1 MMKIIIIGGTSAGT
15 SAAAK
20 ANRLNK
26 KLDITIYEKTNIV
39 SFGTCGLPYFVG
51 GFFDNPNTMI
61 SRTQEEFEKTG
72 ISVKTNHEVIK
83 VDAKNNTIV
92 IKNQKTGTI
101 FNNTYDQLMIATGA
115 KPIIP
120 PINNINLE
128 NFHTLRN
135 LEDGQKIKNLMDREE
150 IKNIVIIGGGYIG
163 IEMVEAAKNKRKNVR
178 LIQLD
183 KHILID
189 SFDEE
194 IVTIMEEEL
203 IKKGVN
209 LHTNEFVKS
218 LIGKKKVEGVVTNK
232 NTYQADAV
240 ILATGIKPDTEFLEN
255 QLKTTENGAII
266 VNEYGE
272 TSIKNIFSAGD
283 CATIYNIVSKKNEY
297 IPLATTANK
306 LGRIVG
312 ENLAGNH
319 IAFKGTLGSA
329 SIKILSLEAARTGLT
344 EKDAKKLQIKY
355 KTIFVK
361 DKNHTNYYPGQE
373 DLYIKLIYEENTKII
388 LGAQAIGKNGAV
400 IRIHALSI
408 AIYSK
413 LTTKELGMMD
423 FSYSPPF
430 SRTWDILNIAGNA
443 AK

>member
-128 NFHTLRN
+128 NFHTLKN
-135 LEDGQKIKNLMDREE
+135 LEDGQKIKKLMDREE

-203 IKKGVN
+203 TKKGVD
-209 LHTNEFVKS
+209 LHINEFVKS
-218 LIGKKKVEGVVTNK
+218 LIGEKKAEGVVTNK

-255 QLKTTENGAII
+255 QLKTTKNGAII

-319 IAFKGTLGSA
+319 TAFKGTLGSA

>member
-1 MMKIIIIGGTSAGT
+1 MKIIIIGGTSAGT

-20 ANRLNK
+20 AKRLNK

-39 SFGTCGLPYFVG
+39 SFGTCGLPYFIG
-51 GFFDNPNTMI
+51 GFFDNPNKMI
-61 SRTQEEFEKTG
+61 SRTPEEFEKTG

-83 VDAKNNTIV
+83 VNVKNNTIV
-92 IKNQKTGTI
+92 IKNQITGSI
-101 FNNTYDQLMIATGA
+101 FNNTYDKLMIATGA

-120 PINNINLE
+120 AINNINLK
-128 NFHTLRN
+128 NFYTLRN
-135 LEDGQKIKNLMDREE
+135 LEDGQKIKNLMDKEE
-150 IKNIVIIGGGYIG
+150 IKNIVIIGAGYIG
-163 IEMVEAAKNKRKNVR
+163 IEMIEAVKNKRKNVR

-194 IVTIMEEEL
+194 IVKIMEEEL
-203 IKKGVN
+203 IQKGVD
-209 LHTNEFVKS
+209 LHTSEFVKS
-218 LIGKKKVEGVVTNK
+218 LIGGKKVEGVVTNK
-232 NTYQADAV
+232 NTYQADVV
-240 ILATGIKPDTEFLEN
+240 ILATGIKPATEFLEN
-255 QLKTTENGAII
+255 QLKTSTNGAII

-319 IAFKGTLGSA
+319 VSFKGTLGSA

-355 KTIFVK
+355 KTIFIK

-373 DLYIKLIYEENTKII
+373 DLYVKLIYEENTKII

>member
-128 NFHTLRN
+128 NFHTLKN
-135 LEDGQKIKNLMDREE
+135 LEDGTKNKKLMDREE

-203 IKKGVN
+203 TKKGVN

-218 LIGKKKVEGVVTNK
+218 LIG
-232 NTYQADAV
+232 
-240 ILATGIKPDTEFLEN
+240 
-255 QLKTTENGAII
+255 
-266 VNEYGE
+266 
-272 TSIKNIFSAGD
+272 
-283 CATIYNIVSKKNEY
+283 
-297 IPLATTANK
+297 
-306 LGRIVG
+306 
-312 ENLAGNH
+312 
-319 IAFKGTLGSA
+319 
-329 SIKILSLEAARTGLT
+329 
-344 EKDAKKLQIKY
+344 EKRQ
-355 KTIFVK
+355 
-361 DKNHTNYYPGQE
+361 
-373 DLYIKLIYEENTKII
+373 
-388 LGAQAIGKNGAV
+388 
-400 IRIHALSI
+400 
-408 AIYSK
+408 
-413 LTTKELGMMD
+413 KE
-423 FSYSPPF
+423 
-430 SRTWDILNIAGNA
+430 
-443 AK
+443 

>member
-1 MMKIIIIGGTSAGT
+1 MKIIIIGGTSAGT

-20 ANRLNK
+20 ATRLNK
-26 KLDITIYEKTNIV
+26 QLDITIYEKANIV

-61 SRTQEEFEKTG
+61 SRTQEEFEKAG
-72 ISVKTNHEVIK
+72 ISVKTNHEVIN
-83 VDAKNNTIV
+83 VAAKNNTIV
-92 IKNQKTGTI
+92 IKNLKTGTI

-120 PINNINLE
+120 PINNINLK
-128 NFHTLRN
+128 NFYTLRT
-135 LEDGQKIKNLMDREE
+135 LEDGQKIKNLMDKEE

-163 IEMVEAAKNKRKNVR
+163 IEMVEAAKNKRKNIR

-183 KHILID
+183 KHILTD

-203 IKKGVN
+203 IKKGVA
-209 LHTNEFVKS
+209 LHTNEFAKS
-218 LIGKKKVEGVVTNK
+218 LIGEKKVEGVVTNK

-240 ILATGIKPDTEFLEN
+240 ILATGIKPATEFLEN

-297 IPLATTANK
+297 IPLATTASK

-312 ENLAGNH
+312 ENLAGNR

-355 KTIFVK
+355 KTIFIK

-373 DLYIKLIYEENTKII
+373 DLYIKLIYEANTKII

-430 SRTWDILNIAGNA
+430 SRTWDILNIIGNA

>member
-1 MMKIIIIGGTSAGT
+1 MKIIIIGGTSAGT

-20 ANRLNK
+20 AKRLNK
-26 KLDITIYEKTNIV
+26 SLDITIYEKTNIV
-39 SFGTCGLPYFVG
+39 SFGTCGLPYFIG

-72 ISVKTNHEVIK
+72 ISAKTNHEVIK
-83 VDAKNNTIV
+83 VDTKSNTII
-92 IKNQKTGTI
+92 IKNQKTGNI
-101 FNNTYDQLMIATGA
+101 FNNNYDKLMIATGA

-120 PINNINLE
+120 AIDNINLK
-128 NFHTLRN
+128 NFYTLRN
-135 LEDGQKIKNLMDREE
+135 LEDGQNLKNLMDKEE
-150 IKNIVIIGGGYIG
+150 IKNIVIIGAGYIG
-163 IEMVEAAKNKRKNVR
+163 IEMIEAAKNKRKNVR

-183 KHILID
+183 KHILTD

-194 IVTIMEEEL
+194 IVKIMEEEL
-203 IKKGVN
+203 IEKGVE
-209 LHTNEFVKS
+209 LHTSEFVKS
-218 LIGKKKVEGVVTNK
+218 LIGEKRVEGVVTNK
-232 NTYQADAV
+232 NTYQADVV

-255 QLKTTENGAII
+255 QLKTTTNGAII

-306 LGRIVG
+306 LGRVVG

-319 IAFKGTLGSA
+319 VPFKGTLGSA

-344 EKDAKKLQIKY
+344 EKDAKKLQINY

-373 DLYIKLIYEENTKII
+373 DLYVKLIYEENTKII

>member
-1 MMKIIIIGGTSAGT
+1 MKIIIIGGTSAGT
-15 SAAAK
+15 TAAAK

-61 SRTQEEFEKTG
+61 SRTKEEFEKTG
-72 ISVKTNHEVIK
+72 ISVKTNHEVVK
-83 VDAKNNTIV
+83 VDAKNNIIAV
-92 IKNQKTGTI
+92 KNQKTGNI

-120 PINNINLE
+120 PINNINLK

-135 LEDGQKIKNLMDREE
+135 LEDGQKIKNLMDKEE
-150 IKNIVIIGGGYIG
+150 IKNIVIIGAGYIG

-203 IKKGVN
+203 IKKGVD

-218 LIGKKKVEGVVTNK
+218 LIGEKRVEGVVTNK

-240 ILATGIKPDTEFLEN
+240 ILATGIKPVTEFLEN

-306 LGRIVG
+306 LGRIIG
-312 ENLAGNH
+312 ENLAGNR

-344 EKDAKKLQIKY
+344 EKDAKKLQINY

-361 DKNHTNYYPGQE
+361 DKNHTNYYPDQE

-400 IRIHALSI
+400 IRIHALAI

-413 LTTKELGMMD
+413 LTTNELGMMD

>member
-1 MMKIIIIGGTSAGT
+1 MKIIIIGGTSAGT

-20 ANRLNK
+20 AARLNK
-26 KLDITIYEKTNIV
+26 QLEITIYEKANIV

-83 VDAKNNTIV
+83 VNAKNNTII
-92 IKNQKTGTI
+92 IKNLKTGTI

-120 PINNINLE
+120 PINNINLK
-128 NFHTLRN
+128 NFYTLRT
-135 LEDGQKIKNLMDREE
+135 LEDGQKIKNLMDKEE

-183 KHILID
+183 KHILTD

-203 IKKGVN
+203 IKKGVA

-218 LIGKKKVEGVVTNK
+218 LIGEKKVEGVVTNK

-240 ILATGIKPDTEFLEN
+240 VLATGIKPATEFLEN
-255 QLKTTENGAII
+255 QIKTTENGAII

-312 ENLAGNH
+312 ENLAGNR

-355 KTIFVK
+355 KTILIK

-373 DLYIKLIYEENTKII
+373 DLYIKLIYEENTKTI

>member
-1 MMKIIIIGGTSAGT
+1 MKIIIIGGTSAGT

-20 ANRLNK
+20 AKRLNK
-26 KLDITIYEKTNIV
+26 NLDITIYEKTNIV
-39 SFGTCGLPYFVG
+39 SFGACGLPYFIG

-61 SRTQEEFEKTG
+61 SRTQEEFKKTG

-83 VDAKNNTIV
+83 VDAKSNTIT
-92 IKNQKTGTI
+92 IKNQKTGSI
-101 FNNTYDQLMIATGA
+101 LNNTYDKLMIATGA

-120 PINNINLE
+120 AINNINLE
-128 NFHTLRN
+128 NFYTLRN
-135 LEDGQKIKNLMDREE
+135 LEDGQKLKNLMDNEE
-150 IKNIVIIGGGYIG
+150 IKNIVIIGAGYIG
-163 IEMVEAAKNKRKNVR
+163 IEMIEAAKNKRKNVR

-183 KHILID
+183 KYILID

-194 IVTIMEEEL
+194 IVKIMEEEL
-203 IKKGVN
+203 IEKGVD
-209 LHTNEFVKS
+209 LHTSEFVKS
-218 LIGKKKVEGVVTNK
+218 LIGEKKVEGVVTNK
-232 NTYQADAV
+232 NTYQADVV
-240 ILATGIKPDTEFLEN
+240 ILATGIKPATEFLEN
-255 QLKTTENGAII
+255 QLKTNINGAII

-319 IAFKGTLGSA
+319 ISFKGTLGSA
-329 SIKILSLEAARTGLT
+329 SIKILSLEAARTGIT
-344 EKDAKKLQIKY
+344 ENDAKKLQIKY

-373 DLYIKLIYEENTKII
+373 DLYIKLIYEENTKVI

-423 FSYSPPF
+423 LSYSPPF

>member
-1 MMKIIIIGGTSAGT
+1 MKIIIIGGTSAGT

-61 SRTQEEFEKTG
+61 SRTKEEFEKTG

-83 VDAKNNTIV
+83 VDAKNNIIAV
-92 IKNQKTGTI
+92 KNQKTGSI

-120 PINNINLE
+120 PINNINLK

-135 LEDGQKIKNLMDREE
+135 LEDGQKIKNLMDKEE
-150 IKNIVIIGGGYIG
+150 IKNIVIIGAGYIG

-203 IKKGVN
+203 IKKGVD

-218 LIGKKKVEGVVTNK
+218 LIGEKKVEGVVTNK

-240 ILATGIKPDTEFLEN
+240 ILATGIKPVTEFLEN

-306 LGRIVG
+306 LGRIIG
-312 ENLAGNH
+312 ENLAGNR

-355 KTIFVK
+355 KTVFVK

-388 LGAQAIGKNGAV
+388 LGAQAIGKNGAA
-400 IRIHALSI
+400 IRIHALAI

-413 LTTKELGMMD
+413 LTTNELGMMD

>member
-1 MMKIIIIGGTSAGT
+1 MKIIIIGGTSAGT

-20 ANRLNK
+20 AKRLNK
-26 KLDITIYEKTNIV
+26 NLDITIYEKTSIV
-39 SFGTCGLPYFVG
+39 SFGACGLPYFIG
-51 GFFDNPNTMI
+51 GFFENPNTMI
-61 SRTQEEFEKTG
+61 SRTQEEFEKAG

-83 VDAKNNTIV
+83 IDAKNNTIK
-92 IKNQKTGTI
+92 IKNLKTGNI
-101 FNNTYDQLMIATGA
+101 FNNTYDKLMIATGA

-120 PINNINLE
+120 PINNINIK
-128 NFHTLRN
+128 NFYTLRN
-135 LEDGQKIKNLMDREE
+135 LEDGQKIKNLMDKEE
-150 IKNIVIIGGGYIG
+150 IKNVVIIGAGYIG
-163 IEMVEAAKNKRKNVR
+163 IEMIEAAKNKRKNVR

-194 IVTIMEEEL
+194 ISKIMEEEL
-203 IKKGVN
+203 IKKGID

-218 LIGKKKVEGVVTNK
+218 LIGEKKVEGIVTNK
-232 NTYQADAV
+232 NTYQADVV
-240 ILATGIKPDTEFLEN
+240 ILATGIKPVTKFLEN
-255 QLKTTENGAII
+255 QLKTATNGAII
-266 VNEYGE
+266 INEYGE
-272 TSIKNIFSAGD
+272 SSIKNIFSAGD

-312 ENLAGNH
+312 ENLAGNRVP
-319 IAFKGTLGSA
+319 FKGTLGSA

-355 KTIFVK
+355 KAIFVK

-373 DLYIKLIYEENTKII
+373 DLYIKLIYEEDTKTI

-400 IRIHALSI
+400 IRTHALSI

-413 LTTKELGMMD
+413 LTTNELGMMD

-430 SRTWDILNIAGNA
+430 SRTWDILNIVGNA

>member
-1 MMKIIIIGGTSAGT
+1 MKIIIIGGTSAGT

-20 ANRLNK
+20 AKRLNK
-26 KLDITIYEKTNIV
+26 SLDITIYEKTNIV
-39 SFGTCGLPYFVG
+39 SFGTCGLPYFIG

-72 ISVKTNHEVIK
+72 ISAKTNHEVIK
-83 VDAKNNTIV
+83 VDTKSNTIV
-92 IKNQKTGTI
+92 IKNQKTGSI
-101 FNNTYDQLMIATGA
+101 FNNNYDKLMIATGA

-120 PINNINLE
+120 AIDNINLK
-128 NFHTLRN
+128 NFYTLRN
-135 LEDGQKIKNLMDREE
+135 LEDGQNLKNLMDKEE
-150 IKNIVIIGGGYIG
+150 IKNIVIIGAGYIG
-163 IEMVEAAKNKRKNVR
+163 IEMIEAAKNKRKNVR

-183 KHILID
+183 KHILTD

-194 IVTIMEEEL
+194 IVKIMEEEL
-203 IKKGVN
+203 IEKGVE
-209 LHTNEFVKS
+209 LHTSEFVKS
-218 LIGKKKVEGVVTNK
+218 LIGEKRVEGVVTNK
-232 NTYQADAV
+232 NTYQADVV

-255 QLKTTENGAII
+255 QLKTTTNGAII

-306 LGRIVG
+306 LGRVVG
-312 ENLAGNH
+312 KNLAGNH
-319 IAFKGTLGSA
+319 VPFKGTLSSA

-344 EKDAKKLQIKY
+344 EKDAKKLQINY

-373 DLYIKLIYEENTKII
+373 DLYVKLIYEENTKII

>member
-128 NFHTLRN
+128 NFHTLKN
-135 LEDGQKIKNLMDREE
+135 LEDGQKIKKLMDREE

-203 IKKGVN
+203 TKKGVN

-218 LIGKKKVEGVVTNK
+218 LIGEKKAEGVVTNK

-283 CATIYNIVSKKNEY
+283 CATIYNIVSKKMNTY
-297 IPLATTANK
+297 PWQQQPT
-306 LGRIVG
+306 
-312 ENLAGNH
+312 NL
-319 IAFKGTLGSA
+319 
-329 SIKILSLEAARTGLT
+329 
-344 EKDAKKLQIKY
+344 
-355 KTIFVK
+355 
-361 DKNHTNYYPGQE
+361 
-373 DLYIKLIYEENTKII
+373 EE
-388 LGAQAIGKNGAV
+388 
-400 IRIHALSI
+400 
-408 AIYSK
+408 
-413 LTTKELGMMD
+413 
-423 FSYSPPF
+423 
-430 SRTWDILNIAGNA
+430 
-443 AK
+443 

>member
-51 GFFDNPNTMI
+51 GFFDDPNTMI
-61 SRTQEEFEKTG
+61 SRTKEEFEKTG

-83 VDAKNNTIV
+83 VDTKSNTIV

-101 FNNTYDQLMIATGA
+101 FNNIYDQLMIATGA
-115 KPIIP
+115 NPIIP
-120 PINNINLE
+120 PINNINLK
-128 NFHTLRN
+128 NFYTLRN
-135 LEDGQKIKNLMDREE
+135 LEDGQKIKNLMDKEE
-150 IKNIVIIGGGYIG
+150 IKNIVIIGAGYIG

-183 KHILID
+183 KHILTD

-194 IVTIMEEEL
+194 IITIMEEEL
-203 IKKGVN
+203 IKKGID

-218 LIGKKKVEGVVTNK
+218 LIGEKKVKGVVTNK

-240 ILATGIKPDTEFLEN
+240 ILATGIKPATEFLEN

-312 ENLAGNH
+312 ENLAGNR

-400 IRIHALSI
+400 IRIHALAI

-413 LTTKELGMMD
+413 LTTKDLGMMD

>member
-1 MMKIIIIGGTSAGT
+1 MKIIIIGGTSAGT

-128 NFHTLRN
+128 NFHTLKN

-203 IKKGVN
+203 IKKGVD
-209 LHTNEFVKS
+209 LHINEFVKS
-218 LIGKKKVEGVVTNK
+218 LIGEKKAEGVVTNK

-255 QLKTTENGAII
+255 QLKTTKNGAII

-319 IAFKGTLGSA
+319 TAFKGTLGSA

>member
-1 MMKIIIIGGTSAGT
+1 MKIIIIGGTSAGT

-61 SRTQEEFEKTG
+61 SRTKEEFEKTG

-83 VDAKNNTIV
+83 VDAKNNIIAV
-92 IKNQKTGTI
+92 KNQKTGSI

-120 PINNINLE
+120 PINNINLK

-135 LEDGQKIKNLMDREE
+135 LEDGQKIKNLMDKEE
-150 IKNIVIIGGGYIG
+150 IKNIVIIGAGYIG

-203 IKKGVN
+203 IKKGVD

-218 LIGKKKVEGVVTNK
+218 LIGEKKVEGVVTNK

-240 ILATGIKPDTEFLEN
+240 ILATGIKPVTEFLEN

-306 LGRIVG
+306 LGRIIG
-312 ENLAGNH
+312 ENLAGNR

-373 DLYIKLIYEENTKII
+373 YLYIKLIYEENTKII
-388 LGAQAIGKNGAV
+388 LGAQAIGKDGAV
-400 IRIHALSI
+400 IRIHALAI

-413 LTTKELGMMD
+413 LTTNELGMMD

>member
-1 MMKIIIIGGTSAGT
+1 MKIIIIGGTSAGT
-15 SAAAK
+15 TAAAK

-61 SRTQEEFEKTG
+61 SRTKEEFEKTG

-83 VDAKNNTIV
+83 VDAKNNIIAV
-92 IKNQKTGTI
+92 KNQKTGNI

-120 PINNINLE
+120 PINNINLK

-135 LEDGQKIKNLMDREE
+135 LEDGQKIKNLMDKEE
-150 IKNIVIIGGGYIG
+150 IKNIVIIGAGYIG

-203 IKKGVN
+203 IKKGVD

-218 LIGKKKVEGVVTNK
+218 LIGEKRVEGVVTNK

-240 ILATGIKPDTEFLEN
+240 ILATGIKPVTEFLEN

-306 LGRIVG
+306 LGRIIG
-312 ENLAGNH
+312 ENLAGNR

-344 EKDAKKLQIKY
+344 EKDAKKLQINY

-361 DKNHTNYYPGQE
+361 DKNHTNYYPDQE

-400 IRIHALSI
+400 IRIHALAI

-413 LTTKELGMMD
+413 LTTNELGMMD

>member
-1 MMKIIIIGGTSAGT
+1 MKIIIIGGTSAGT

-83 VDAKNNTIV
+83 VDAKNNIIAV
-92 IKNQKTGTI
+92 KNQKTGTI

-163 IEMVEAAKNKRKNVR
+163 IEIVEAAKNKRKNVR

-189 SFDEE
+189 SFDKE

-203 IKKGVN
+203 TKKGVN

-218 LIGKKKVEGVVTNK
+218 LIGKKKAEGVVTNK

-319 IAFKGTLGSA
+319 TAFKGTLGSA

>member
-1 MMKIIIIGGTSAGT
+1 MKIIIIGGTSAGT

-26 KLDITIYEKTNIV
+26 NLDITIYEKTNIV
-39 SFGTCGLPYFVG
+39 SFGACGLPYFIG

-83 VDAKNNTIV
+83 VDVKSNTIT
-92 IKNQKTGTI
+92 IKNQKTGSI
-101 FNNTYDQLMIATGA
+101 FNNTYDKLMIATGA

-120 PINNINLE
+120 AINNINLE
-128 NFHTLRN
+128 NFYTLRN
-135 LEDGQKIKNLMDREE
+135 LEDGQKLKNLMDNEE
-150 IKNIVIIGGGYIG
+150 IKNIVIIGAGYIG
-163 IEMVEAAKNKRKNVR
+163 IEMIEAAKNKRKNVR

-194 IVTIMEEEL
+194 IVKIMEEEL
-203 IKKGVN
+203 IEKGVD
-209 LHTNEFVKS
+209 LHTSEFVKS
-218 LIGKKKVEGVVTNK
+218 LIGEKKVEGVVTNK
-232 NTYQADAV
+232 NTYQADVV
-240 ILATGIKPDTEFLEN
+240 ILATGIKPATEFLEN
-255 QLKTTENGAII
+255 QLKTNINGAII

-319 IAFKGTLGSA
+319 ISFKGTLGSA
-329 SIKILSLEAARTGLT
+329 SIKILSLEAARTGIT
-344 EKDAKKLQIKY
+344 ENDAKKLQIKY

-373 DLYIKLIYEENTKII
+373 DLYIKLIYEENTKVI
-388 LGAQAIGKNGAV
+388 LGAQAIGKNGAA

-423 FSYSPPF
+423 LSYSPPF

>member
-1 MMKIIIIGGTSAGT
+1 MKIIIIGGTSAGT

-51 GFFDNPNTMI
+51 GFFDDPNTMI
-61 SRTQEEFEKTG
+61 SRTKEEFEKTG

-83 VDAKNNTIV
+83 VDTKSNTIV

-101 FNNTYDQLMIATGA
+101 FNNIYDQLMIATGA
-115 KPIIP
+115 NPIIP
-120 PINNINLE
+120 PINNINLK
-128 NFHTLRN
+128 NFYTLRN
-135 LEDGQKIKNLMDREE
+135 LEDGQKIKNLMDKEE
-150 IKNIVIIGGGYIG
+150 IKNIVIIGAGYIG

-183 KHILID
+183 KHILTD

-194 IVTIMEEEL
+194 IITIMEEEL
-203 IKKGVN
+203 IKKGID

-218 LIGKKKVEGVVTNK
+218 LIGEKKVKGVVTNK

-240 ILATGIKPDTEFLEN
+240 ILATGIKPATEFLEN

-312 ENLAGNH
+312 ENLAGNR

-400 IRIHALSI
+400 IRIHALAI

-413 LTTKELGMMD
+413 LTTKDLGMMD

>member
-1 MMKIIIIGGTSAGT
+1 MKIIIIGGTSAGT

-26 KLDITIYEKTNIV
+26 NLDITIYEKTNIV
-39 SFGTCGLPYFVG
+39 SFGACGLPYFIG

-83 VDAKNNTIV
+83 VDVKSNTIT
-92 IKNQKTGTI
+92 IKNQKTGSI
-101 FNNTYDQLMIATGA
+101 FNNTYDKLMIATGA

-120 PINNINLE
+120 AINNINLE
-128 NFHTLRN
+128 NFYTLRN
-135 LEDGQKIKNLMDREE
+135 LEDGQKLKNLMDNEE
-150 IKNIVIIGGGYIG
+150 IKNIVIIGAGYIG
-163 IEMVEAAKNKRKNVR
+163 IEMIEAAKNKRKNVR

-194 IVTIMEEEL
+194 IVKIMEEEL
-203 IKKGVN
+203 IEKGVD
-209 LHTNEFVKS
+209 LHTSEFVKS
-218 LIGKKKVEGVVTNK
+218 LIGEKKVEGVVTNK
-232 NTYQADAV
+232 NTYQADIV
-240 ILATGIKPDTEFLEN
+240 ILATGIKPATEFLEN
-255 QLKTTENGAII
+255 QLKTNINGAII

-319 IAFKGTLGSA
+319 ISFKGTLGSA
-329 SIKILSLEAARTGLT
+329 SIKILSLEAARTGIT
-344 EKDAKKLQIKY
+344 ENDAKKLQIKY

-373 DLYIKLIYEENTKII
+373 DLYIKLIYEENTKVI

-423 FSYSPPF
+423 LSYSPPF